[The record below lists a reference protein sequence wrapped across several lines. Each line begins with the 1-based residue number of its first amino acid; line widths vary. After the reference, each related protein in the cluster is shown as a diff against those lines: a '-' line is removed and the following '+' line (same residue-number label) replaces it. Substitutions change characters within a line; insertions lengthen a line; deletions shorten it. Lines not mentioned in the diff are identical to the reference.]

1 MADLGEGGFDANK
14 VEPNSTA
21 VPAGEYDVV
30 ITESKWENTKKGDG
44 KFLTLKMQILN
55 GAQQN
60 RVLFDRLNLQ
70 NPNATAVQIAKG
82 TLSSICR
89 AVNVMTPK
97 DSAELHNRPL
107 RVTVTLKNDPER
119 GPQNE
124 VKGYKSRHVG
134 GGGAPAPNSPS
145 PAAPQSG
152 AAPYAPP
159 AVSGQQT
166 PW

>member
-21 VPAGEYDVV
+21 VPAGEYDVI
-30 ITESKWENTKKGDG
+30 ITESKWEDTKKGDG
-44 KFLTLKMQILN
+44 KFLTLKLQIIN

-70 NPNATAVQIAKG
+70 NPNAQAVQIAKG
-82 TLSSICR
+82 TLSAICR
-89 AVNVMTPK
+89 AVNVLTPK
-97 DSAELHNRPL
+97 DSAELHNRPM
-107 RVTVTLKNDPER
+107 RVTVGVKNDDTY
-119 GPQNE
+119 GMQNT

-134 GGGAPAPNSPS
+134 GGGAPAPTHAPVTPSGS
-145 PAAPQSG
+145 PAD
-152 AAPYAPP
+152 AAANP
-159 AVSGQQT
+159 STGK